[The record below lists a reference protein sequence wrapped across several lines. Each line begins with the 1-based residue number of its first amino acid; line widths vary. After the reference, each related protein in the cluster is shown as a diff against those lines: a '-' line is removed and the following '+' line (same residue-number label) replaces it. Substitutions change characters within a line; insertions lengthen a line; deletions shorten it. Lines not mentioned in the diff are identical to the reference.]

1 MSNSPEIPDRSTIV
15 HRLIPPE
22 WDSGPYS
29 VASELQR
36 LLASVADHGTSIDSG
51 TMDGEAHLW
60 VTIGGTDFFITV
72 EKASGQSKSTPLVP
86 TEKEPEA

>member
-1 MSNSPEIPDRSTIV
+1 MSNSPEIPDSSTIV

-22 WDSGPYS
+22 WDSGPHS
-29 VASELQR
+29 VASELKR

-60 VTIGGTDFFITV
+60 VTIDGTEYFITV
-72 EKASGQSKSTPLVP
+72 EKASVLSKNNPLVLEE
-86 TEKEPEA
+86 TSE